1 MRILLLKP
9 YQRIRDQAHAPP
21 LGLLY
26 LVTALRSRFGD
37 AVSIELLDL
46 KLGGGTP
53 EWLAEQLDALAPDL
67 VGVSALNC
75 EAQASH
81 EIAARVKAWNPRAL
95 TVLGGPYAHKR
106 AQEILESSAFDWIF
120 GGEADA
126 TFPEAVARHLAGQ
139 SLGEDLAGFSYAF
152 RDAEGARQL
161 HLSETQDSLKDLDA
175 LGQPAWDLV
184 DFDAYAARPNMAGVQ
199 KGRRYAT
206 IFTSRGCPYLCSYC
220 HDIFGKRFIW
230 RSAEHVIEEIE
241 LLRSEYGVDEIQIV
255 DDIFNLNKPR
265 LRAIMAESERRW
277 RGAIAFSFPNGV
289 RADIMDEEIVEAL
302 HRGGTYFVSI
312 AIETVTDRLQKL
324 VTKNLDVARA
334 ERVIGYCHDRG
345 MITRGF
351 FMLGFP
357 TETPEEIR
365 ATLDFA
371 FRSQLTIAFF
381 FTVTPQPA
389 TPLYDL
395 AMEESAEALVLAERS
410 EREAHGYRKDEAWY
424 QRAYGYNLARTI
436 RFAYARFFLT
446 PRRGWQI
453 LRRIPRRYQIIGTKS
468 FLRFVVRRLPEVRG
482 RSGEKKPPQPGELV
496 RRA

>member
-1 MRILLLKP
+1 
-9 YQRIRDQAHAPP
+9 
-21 LGLLY
+21 
-26 LVTALRSRFGD
+26 
-37 AVSIELLDL
+37 LLDL
-46 KLGGGTP
+46 KLNGGTP
-53 EWLAEQLDALAPDL
+53 EWLAERLDELAPDL

-81 EIAARVKAWNPRAL
+81 EIAARVKDWNPDTL

-106 AQEILESSAFDWIF
+106 AEEILTSSQFDWVF

-126 TFPEAVARHLAGQ
+126 TFPEAIARCLKGEP
-139 SLGEDLAGFSYAF
+139 LGEDLAGFSYGY
-152 RDAEGARQL
+152 RDDRGTRHI
-161 HLSETQDSLKDLDA
+161 HLSEAQDALKDLDA
-175 LGQPAWDLV
+175 LGHPAWDLV

-230 RSAEHVIEEIE
+230 RSAEHVLEEIE
-241 LLRSEYGVDEIQIV
+241 LLRSEYDVDEIQIV

-265 LRAIMAESERRW
+265 LRTIMAESERRW
-277 RGAIAFSFPNGV
+277 QGNMAFSFPNGV

-302 HRGGTYFVSI
+302 YRGGTYFVSI
-312 AIETVTDRLQKL
+312 AIETVTERLQKL
-324 VTKNLDVARA
+324 VTKNLDVSRA

-357 TETPEEIR
+357 TETPKEIR

-389 TPLYDL
+389 TPLYSL
-395 AMEESAEALVLAERS
+395 AMEEAPDALREAEQS
-410 EREAHGYRKDEAWY
+410 EREGHGYRNDDAWY

-468 FLRFVVRRLPEVRG
+468 FLRFVVRRLPELKGQRG
-482 RSGEKKPPQPGELV
+482 ETKPLPPRGLES
-496 RRA
+496 RA